1 MQYYSSAR
9 LLNFPLACI
18 EKQTV
23 LIIIYNAFYYIDASV
38 LLQSLTKLLVRTK
51 RLAVA
56 PRSPPPPPPP
66 FNVVCNLQGRTE
78 NTLAIAIAYSYSSTN
93 IPQSFN

>member
-38 LLQSLTKLLVRTK
+38 LLQSLTKLLARTK

-56 PRSPPPPPPP
+56 PPSLPRP

>member
-38 LLQSLTKLLVRTK
+38 LLQSLTKLLARTK

-56 PRSPPPPPPP
+56 PPSLPPPPSM
-66 FNVVCNLQGRTE
+66 LYATYRDGLK
-78 NTLAIAIAYSYSSTN
+78 TLWL
-93 IPQSFN
+93 